1 MNKKMR
7 FPPTLIVAIQAA
19 NVLQV
24 SRLLAVSD
32 GILRQLDES
41 EDRLWRE
48 ALNLAIRLGNED
60 IINVLLECV
69 KFDFRQI
76 HEALLVAVDTN
87 QPTVVKRLLDRL
99 DHEKGVG
106 NNKVDIRSFSLAI
119 FDHSIDNSHFAPGVT
134 PLTLACQKDLYEIV
148 EMLTKKGHVIPRPHK
163 VSCTCLE
170 CRNGRQYDLLK
181 FSLSRIN
188 TFRGIASRAYLSI
201 GSEDAM
207 LSAFRLSR
215 ELKRLS
221 KKEPEF
227 KPQYLSLEDLCQEFA
242 VELLGM
248 CRNQS
253 EVTTILNDC
262 GDDSEEELDQQT
274 FEEGIPNLARLRLAV
289 NHNQKRDQRFYS
301 KNINLLPGVPFYI
314 NTGQPQYL
322 SLEDLCQEFAVEL
335 LGMCRNQSEVTTI
348 LNDCGDDSEEEL
360 DQQTFEEGI
369 PNLARLRL
377 AFVAHPICQ
386 QVLSSIWCGN
396 LSGWR
401 GSKTAWKIFISLGIF
416 ITMPVLCLIYWLAPK
431 SKIGKIL
438 KIPVIKFL
446 LHSASYLWFLIFLLA
461 ESIIMESDREHFS
474 SRNQSILQNSFHMVW
489 VVGTYDL
496 QHYLSRVTSF
506 FWHECKEVWIEGM
519 RNYLL
524 DWWNFLDIMTL
535 SMYLASFSLRVLV
548 ALKGYFYCLE
558 SETTLECVYFTQTE
572 CPLICLGRY
581 LLTS

>member
-7 FPPTLIVAIQAA
+7 FPPTLIAAIQAA

-227 KPQYLSLEDLCQEFA
+227 KVRAPLWHQPCLC
-242 VELLGM
+242 
-248 CRNQS
+248 
-253 EVTTILNDC
+253 
-262 GDDSEEELDQQT
+262 
-274 FEEGIPNLARLRLAV
+274 
-289 NHNQKRDQRFYS
+289 Y
-301 KNINLLPGVPFYI
+301 
-314 NTGQPQYL
+314 
-322 SLEDLCQEFAVEL
+322 
-335 LGMCRNQSEVTTI
+335 
-348 LNDCGDDSEEEL
+348 
-360 DQQTFEEGI
+360 
-369 PNLARLRL
+369 
-377 AFVAHPICQ
+377 
-386 QVLSSIWCGN
+386 
-396 LSGWR
+396 
-401 GSKTAWKIFISLGIF
+401 
-416 ITMPVLCLIYWLAPK
+416 
-431 SKIGKIL
+431 
-438 KIPVIKFL
+438 
-446 LHSASYLWFLIFLLA
+446 
-461 ESIIMESDREHFS
+461 
-474 SRNQSILQNSFHMVW
+474 
-489 VVGTYDL
+489 
-496 QHYLSRVTSF
+496 
-506 FWHECKEVWIEGM
+506 
-519 RNYLL
+519 
-524 DWWNFLDIMTL
+524 
-535 SMYLASFSLRVLV
+535 
-548 ALKGYFYCLE
+548 
-558 SETTLECVYFTQTE
+558 
-572 CPLICLGRY
+572 
-581 LLTS
+581 